1 MVSYHTAER
10 VGPLGAAQ
18 LAELLAYN
26 TSVEGLDLRGLVENC
41 CFMSKLGLLTFI
53 SLKETGLSVDGAN
66 RIAEMLHVNSALTS
80 LDLACE
86 SLFFQILL

>member
-41 CFMSKLGLLTFI
+41 CFVSKLG
-53 SLKETGLSVDGAN
+53 
-66 RIAEMLHVNSALTS
+66 
-80 LDLACE
+80 
-86 SLFFQILL
+86 